1 MPLLR
6 PLLLLLCASSGAPF
20 RSYDSHSLD
29 DDGDASSASSAAS
42 AGSDTT
48 SRHRHHHH
56 HHRRRSPS
64 FDASDASD
72 DASDSN
78 SFYRH
83 HTVHHR
89 RSGVMRDAADARFR
103 DHHMRNGRSNPAP
116 PWVKSGMAYP
126 DLAPDPGDPENPG
139 NGDKQQYKD
148 PKKPPKWLLLPK
160 MEPPGLPTTP
170 PPPPP
175 QQIPP
180 PPPPVSEYSSPAPG
194 LPPADTQMQ
203 FQTTSGMVSSGGGMG
218 GNQMQGYG
226 GPPRFRSVVPMQPNQ
241 QFMRNPAMLM
251 QQPGGM
257 GGVGGMG
264 GMGGMGVG
272 GGMRF
277 MQVQ

>member
-29 DDGDASSASSAAS
+29 DDGDAASASAASAAS

-48 SRHRHHHH
+48 SRRHHHHH

-64 FDASDASD
+64 SDASDASE
-72 DASDSN
+72 SN

-89 RSGVMRDAADARFR
+89 RGGVMRDAADARFR

-203 FQTTSGMVSSGGGMG
+203 FQTTSGMVSSGGMG
-218 GNQMQGYG
+218 GNQMPFSGYG

-241 QFMRNPAMLM
+241 QFMRNPAMVM
-251 QQPGGM
+251 QQAGGM
-257 GGVGGMG
+257 GGVG